1 MALQDKGQTKILDTD
16 NNLQLG
22 LKSEVPATA
31 SRTKRQTRQV
41 EEGVQ
46 LKPPYLDSFEA
57 FNDILL
63 KFKKYSKSMGS
74 IENKVFGSSGSCFKS
89 KNERINAYSF
99 ACSSF
104 TDKIEEYFYDP
115 ENGFPYK
122 RGVKLVSKEN
132 STYVEVSA
140 ATDIYGICVDVCEFS
155 CIAYVLPITNNFE
168 GYLVTRNSNIKAGEI
183 LDIDDKG
190 VITKA
195 TGERPTIINA
205 YALFDAFTVNFRPKD
220 KNLEQTQGKNPKN
233 YSINLVKVTIF
244 GNKGLDKTLIPK
256 AGGG

>member
-1 MALQDKGQTKILDTD
+1 MALHDKGQTKVLDTD

-22 LKSEVPATA
+22 LKSEVPTTA

-41 EEGVQ
+41 EEGIQ
-46 LKPPYLDSFEA
+46 LKTPYLGPFEE
-57 FNDILL
+57 FDDILL
-63 KFKKYSKSMGS
+63 QFKKYSKSMGS
-74 IENKVFGSSGSCFKS
+74 IENKVFSSASGYFKS
-89 KNERINAYSF
+89 KNARLDTYSF
-99 ACSSF
+99 TCSSF
-104 TDKIEEYFYDP
+104 TDKIEEYFYDRK
-115 ENGFPYK
+115 NSFPYK

-168 GYLVTRNSNIKAGEI
+168 GYLVTENPNIKSGEI

-190 VITKA
+190 VIIKA
-195 TGERPTIINA
+195 GDGAQAMTNA

-233 YSINLVKVTIF
+233 YSINLVKVAIF
-244 GNKGLDKTLIPK
+244 GNT
-256 AGGG
+256 GGG